1 MEKTKALSQFLC
13 QGCGKFGRR
22 GAWVVPSNNGLCH
35 VRCAPVSD
43 PAPTVEASDAE
54 ESSMNDTDAAKLDD
68 AFGTDYDISMSK
80 MGPWFEAKYEGPC
93 GDCGTLIE
101 YGDMIRASGEGDYL
115 CTDCGDEQ
123 GVSDTPDTDA
133 WDRPDL
139 PAPAGAFAPFSVND
153 DAAPGFVAGPP
164 APAEVSHWQ
173 QQARDA
179 AKRHLEATAEEFTDP
194 APAPTT
200 RANKGVPLYVTPDA
214 FMDPAAPEETPA
226 VNVSG
231 QPDPRYEWW
240 GEQNRGYLVKLPETG
255 DFRRYKN
262 GRPKG
267 ITRATTFNKAASDTT
282 SLTDWKLR
290 NVIVGASRRPDL
302 LLRAHGLDVQQDSKV
317 LNKLAAELEA
327 VAGAKVG
334 ADIGTFLHEFC
345 EHIDAGLKTWRDAPE
360 VYQAQLKLYSET
372 LAEAGFEPVPG
383 MIERTTYIAEF
394 GGVVGRFDRILF
406 HRPSG
411 MYVIADLK
419 TGRTMDYARLENEC
433 QEWIYAHGVNEH
445 GVYDWNTDTWCPPRS
460 YGDSVETGPWQVPF
474 LVSETVGLIIHMPV
488 QGDDAGQVI
497 LERTDLQRGK
507 RYAATCAENRGWV
520 KPKRELWSW
529 EPETAAEEVPQPPR
543 ERNWHAEFKAVT
555 SREQANA
562 LYKELRA
569 TGANEEYLAVAR
581 LFGKQAL
588 TSLASGQQQR

>member
-1 MEKTKALSQFLC
+1 MVLNCPT
-13 QGCGKFGRR
+13 CGKLTGRSKDDR
-22 GAWVVPSNNGLCH
+22 PFRHKNPETKEWCH
-35 VRCAPVSD
+35 PLVSD
-43 PAPTVEASDAE
+43 PAPTVEVPDAE
-54 ESSMNDTDAAKLDD
+54 ESSM
-68 AFGTDYDISMSK
+68 SK
-80 MGPWFEAKYEGPC
+80 NEPGPWFTASYDGECATCDGAIFEG
-93 GDCGTLIE
+93 DT
-101 YGDMIRASGEGDYL
+101 IRAGGQGGYE
-115 CTDCGDEQ
+115 CEDCGDDE
-123 GVSDTPDTDA
+123 P
-133 WDRPDL
+133 
-139 PAPAGAFAPFSVND
+139 VND

-173 QQARDA
+173 QQAREA
-179 AKRHLEATAEEFTDP
+179 AARHLEADTTDTPYVAALKAELS
-194 APAPTT
+194 APLPS
-200 RANKGVPLYVTPDA
+200 PDA

-290 NVIVGASRRPDL
+290 NVIIGASRRPDL

-372 LAEAGFEPVPG
+372 LAEAGFETVPG

-394 GGVVGRFDRILF
+394 GGVVGRFDRVLF

-411 MYVIADLK
+411 TYLIADLK

-445 GVYDWNTDTWCPPRS
+445 GVYDWNTDTWWDAHDGCECEDHLS
-460 YGDSVETGPWQVPF
+460 NGDCKGPK
-474 LVSETVGLIIHMPV
+474 LIRVSETVGLIIHMPV
-488 QGDDAGQVI
+488 QGDDAGQVF
-497 LERTDLQRGK
+497 LEKTDLQRGK

-529 EPETAAEEVPQPPR
+529 EPEAAAEEVPQPPR

-562 LYKELRA
+562 LYKELKA
-569 TGANEEYLAVAR
+569 FGANEEYLALAR

-588 TSLASGQQQR
+588 ASLANEQQQR

>member
-1 MEKTKALSQFLC
+1 MSKEKTPC
-13 QGCGKFGRR
+13 PGCGKPVALKVNGRPYQH
-22 GAWVVPSNNGLCH
+22 GAADDRFRTCLGDPL
-35 VRCAPVSD
+35 SD
-43 PAPTVEASDAE
+43 PAPTVEAPDAE
-54 ESSMNDTDAAKLDD
+54 ESSMSET
-68 AFGTDYDISMSK
+68 
-80 MGPWFEAKYEGPC
+80 
-93 GDCGTLIE
+93 
-101 YGDMIRASGEGDYL
+101 
-115 CTDCGDEQ
+115 
-123 GVSDTPDTDA
+123 V
-133 WDRPDL
+133 
-139 PAPAGAFAPFSVND
+139 
-153 DAAPGFVAGPP
+153 PGFVAGPP

-173 QQARDA
+173 QQAREVA
-179 AKRHLEATAEEFTDP
+179 ARHLETLMSGEPNGEAAQDAVDRLKEKAAEALATM
-194 APAPTT
+194 
-200 RANKGVPLYVTPDA
+200 TPDA
-214 FMDPAAPEETPA
+214 FMDPAPLGGSVTVATGMFSPDAFMDPATPEETPA

-290 NVIVGASRRPDL
+290 NVIIGASRRPDL
-302 LLRAHGLDVQQDSKV
+302 LLRAHGLEVQRDSKV

-372 LAEAGFEPVPG
+372 LAEAGFETVPG

-411 MYVIADLK
+411 TYVIADLK

-445 GVYDWNTDTWCPPRS
+445 GVYDWNTDTWAPMLF
-460 YGDSVETGPWQVPF
+460 DSANIRPF
-474 LVSETVGLIIHMPV
+474 KVSETVGLIIHMPV

-497 LERTDLQRGK
+497 LEKTDLQRGK

-529 EPETAAEEVPQPPR
+529 EPEAPAEEPWHDIGGGLEVKHSIVLPAPEPAPQ
-543 ERNWHAEFKAVT
+543 FKRSDWRTRFRSVT
-555 SREQANA
+555 SRDQANA
-562 LYKELRA
+562 LYKQAKAEGVPAPVLEDLVVIGKDA
-569 TGANEEYLAVAR
+569 LA
-581 LFGKQAL
+581 
-588 TSLASGQQQR
+588 SLAKLDAVQ

>member
-1 MEKTKALSQFLC
+1 MELHICTDC
-13 QGCGKFGRR
+13 EGRFQTLR
-22 GAWVVPSNNGLCH
+22 GLRSHQTRKGHEGYVLE
-35 VRCAPVSD
+35 VSD
-43 PAPTVEASDAE
+43 PAPTVEAPDAE
-54 ESSMNDTDAAKLDD
+54 ESSMEET
-68 AFGTDYDISMSK
+68 
-80 MGPWFEAKYEGPC
+80 
-93 GDCGTLIE
+93 
-101 YGDMIRASGEGDYL
+101 
-115 CTDCGDEQ
+115 
-123 GVSDTPDTDA
+123 
-133 WDRPDL
+133 
-139 PAPAGAFAPFSVND
+139 
-153 DAAPGFVAGPP
+153 APGFVAGPP

-173 QQARDA
+173 QQAREAAARHIDTLMSGEPNGEAAQDA
-179 AKRHLEATAEEFTDP
+179 VDRLKEEAAEALATM
-194 APAPTT
+194 
-200 RANKGVPLYVTPDA
+200 TPDA
-214 FMDPAAPEETPA
+214 FMDPAVPEETPA

-290 NVIVGASRRPDL
+290 NVIIGASKRPDL
-302 LLRAHGLDVQQDSKV
+302 LLQAHDLTHKDSAK

-345 EHIDAGLKTWRDAPE
+345 EHIDAGLKTWKDAPQQ
-360 VYQAQLKLYSET
+360 YQAQLRLYSET
-372 LAEAGFEPVPG
+372 LAEAGFETVPG

-411 MYVIADLK
+411 TYVIADLK

-445 GVYDWNTDTWCPPRS
+445 GVYDWNTDTWQPPRS
-460 YGDSVETGPWQVPF
+460 YGDSVETGPWEVPE
-474 LVSETVGLIIHMPV
+474 VSETVGLIIHMPV

-497 LERTDLQRGK
+497 LEKTDLQRGK

-529 EPETAAEEVPQPPR
+529 EPEAAPEP
-543 ERNWHAEFKAVT
+543 RNWHSEFRKVT
-555 SREQANA
+555 SREGANA
-562 LYKELRA
+562 LYKQAKAEGVPVPVLKDLLDIGR
-569 TGANEEYLAVAR
+569 GALA
-581 LFGKQAL
+581 
-588 TSLASGQQQR
+588 SLAKQDDVQ

>member
-1 MEKTKALSQFLC
+1 MNAEKTPC
-13 QGCGKFGRR
+13 PTCGRAMKPRHTKGTDFMPRHYTPNGGWCE
-22 GAWVVPSNNGLCH
+22 GAGAVVNAKPRCEDCGTDFCH
-35 VRCAPVSD
+35 KLSD
-43 PAPTVEASDAE
+43 PAPTVEAPDAE
-54 ESSMNDTDAAKLDD
+54 ES
-68 AFGTDYDISMSK
+68 SMSK

-115 CTDCGDEQ
+115 CTDCGDEN
-123 GVSDTPDTDA
+123 DP
-133 WDRPDL
+133 
-139 PAPAGAFAPFSVND
+139 VND
-153 DAAPGFVAGPP
+153 DAGPGFVAGPP

-173 QQARDA
+173 QQAREAAQRHVGMMDA
-179 AKRHLEATAEEFTDP
+179 AGATVIGPVPRPGRGPRADLIIVDEIQQF
-194 APAPTT
+194 PT
-200 RANKGVPLYVTPDA
+200 PES
-214 FMDPAAPEETPA
+214 FMDPATPEETPA

-290 NVIVGASRRPDL
+290 NVIIGASKRPDL
-302 LLRAHGLDVQQDSKV
+302 LLQAHDLTHKDSAR

-345 EHIDAGLKTWRDAPE
+345 EHIDAGLKTWKDAPQQ
-360 VYQAQLKLYSET
+360 YQAQLKLYSET

-411 MYVIADLK
+411 TYLIADLK

-433 QEWIYAHGVNEH
+433 QEWIYARGVNQH
-445 GVYDWNTDTWCPPRS
+445 GVYDWNTDTWAPMLF
-460 YGDSVETGPWQVPF
+460 DSANIRPF
-474 LVSETVGLIIHMPV
+474 KVSETVGLIIHMPV

-507 RYAATCAENRGWV
+507 RYAATCAENRGWA
-520 KPKRELWSW
+520 KPKRALWTGW
-529 EPETAAEEVPQPPR
+529 PETAAEGPWHDAGGGLEVRHTVVMPSEEAPVDWR
-543 ERNWHAEFKAVT
+543 TRFRRVT
-555 SREQANA
+555 SREEANTLYREAKGAGVPVSMLGDLVVIGKDA
-562 LYKELRA
+562 L
-569 TGANEEYLAVAR
+569 AR
-581 LFGKQAL
+581 LATQGDA
-588 TSLASGQQQR
+588 R

>member
-1 MEKTKALSQFLC
+1 MELHICTDC
-13 QGCGKFGRR
+13 EGRFQTLR
-22 GAWVVPSNNGLCH
+22 GLRSHQTRKGHEGYVLE
-35 VRCAPVSD
+35 VSD
-43 PAPTVEASDAE
+43 PAPTVEAPDAE
-54 ESSMNDTDAAKLDD
+54 ESSMEET
-68 AFGTDYDISMSK
+68 
-80 MGPWFEAKYEGPC
+80 
-93 GDCGTLIE
+93 
-101 YGDMIRASGEGDYL
+101 
-115 CTDCGDEQ
+115 
-123 GVSDTPDTDA
+123 V
-133 WDRPDL
+133 
-139 PAPAGAFAPFSVND
+139 
-153 DAAPGFVAGPP
+153 PGFVAGPP

-173 QQARDA
+173 QQAREA
-179 AKRHLEATAEEFTDP
+179 AARHMTVGFDP
-194 APAPTT
+194 AGPDGGAVVAFP
-200 RANKGVPLYVTPDA
+200 TPDA
-214 FMDPAAPEETPA
+214 FMDPAVPEETPA
-226 VNVSG
+226 ANVSG

-360 VYQAQLKLYSET
+360 VYQAQLRLYSET
-372 LAEAGFEPVPG
+372 LAEAGFETVPG

-394 GGVVGRFDRILF
+394 GGVVGRFDRVLF

-411 MYVIADLK
+411 TYVIADLK

-445 GVYDWNTDTWCPPRS
+445 GVYDWNTDTWQPPRS
-460 YGDSVETGPWQVPF
+460 YGDSVETGPWEVPE
-474 LVSETVGLIIHMPV
+474 VSETVGLIIHMPV

-497 LERTDLQRGK
+497 LEKTDLQRGK

-529 EPETAAEEVPQPPR
+529 EPEAAPEPR
-543 ERNWHAEFKAVT
+543 DWHSEFRKVV
-555 SREQANA
+555 SRDQANA
-562 LYKELRA
+562 LYKQAKAEGVPVSVLGDLVDIGKDA
-569 TGANEEYLAVAR
+569 LA
-581 LFGKQAL
+581 
-588 TSLASGQQQR
+588 SLAKQDDVQ

>member
-1 MEKTKALSQFLC
+1 MNARKKRECPDCLQMVTVNKTGLLRKHPM
-13 QGCGKFGRR
+13 CG
-22 GAWVVPSNNGLCH
+22 PL
-35 VRCAPVSD
+35 SD
-43 PAPTVEASDAE
+43 PAPTVEAPDAE
-54 ESSMNDTDAAKLDD
+54 ESSM
-68 AFGTDYDISMSK
+68 SK
-80 MGPWFEAKYEGPC
+80 NEPGPWFTASYDGECATCDGAVCEG
-93 GDCGTLIE
+93 DT
-101 YGDMIRASGEGDYL
+101 IRATGHGGYE
-115 CTDCGDEQ
+115 CTDCGEHPWAQ
-123 GVSDTPDTDA
+123 NEELRQHVK
-133 WDRPDL
+133 
-139 PAPAGAFAPFSVND
+139 AGAMDPVND

-173 QQARDA
+173 QQAREA
-179 AKRHLEATAEEFTDP
+179 AVRHLETLMSGEPNGEAAQDAVDRLKEEAAEALATMTPDAFMDP
-194 APAPTT
+194 APRGGSVTPAT
-200 RANKGVPLYVTPDA
+200 GVFSPDA

-290 NVIVGASRRPDL
+290 NVIIGASRRPDL
-302 LLRAHGLDVQQDSKV
+302 LLRAHGLEVQRDSKV

-372 LAEAGFEPVPG
+372 LAEAGFETVPG

-411 MYVIADLK
+411 TYLIADLK

-445 GVYDWNTDTWCPPRS
+445 GVYDWNTDTW
-460 YGDSVETGPWQVPF
+460 VEPHTQENVNVR
-474 LVSETVGLIIHMPV
+474 LEVSETVGVIIHMPV

-497 LERTDLQRGK
+497 LEKTDLQRGK

-529 EPETAAEEVPQPPR
+529 EPETVAEP
-543 ERNWHAEFKAVT
+543 RNWHSEFRKVV
-555 SREQANA
+555 SRDQANA
-562 LYKELRA
+562 LYKQAKAEGVPAPVLGDLVVIGKDA
-569 TGANEEYLAVAR
+569 LA
-581 LFGKQAL
+581 
-588 TSLASGQQQR
+588 SLAKQDDVQ

>member
-1 MEKTKALSQFLC
+1 MVLNCPT
-13 QGCGKFGRR
+13 CGKLTGRSKDDR
-22 GAWVVPSNNGLCH
+22 PFRHKNPETKEWCH
-35 VRCAPVSD
+35 PLVSD
-43 PAPTVEASDAE
+43 PAPTVEVPDAE
-54 ESSMNDTDAAKLDD
+54 ESSMSE
-68 AFGTDYDISMSK
+68 I
-80 MGPWFEAKYEGPC
+80 
-93 GDCGTLIE
+93 
-101 YGDMIRASGEGDYL
+101 
-115 CTDCGDEQ
+115 
-123 GVSDTPDTDA
+123 
-133 WDRPDL
+133 
-139 PAPAGAFAPFSVND
+139 
-153 DAAPGFVAGPP
+153 APGFVAGPP

-173 QQARDA
+173 QQAREA
-179 AKRHLEATAEEFTDP
+179 AKRHIDTLMSGEPNGEAAQDAVDRLKEEAAEALATM
-194 APAPTT
+194 
-200 RANKGVPLYVTPDA
+200 TPDA

-267 ITRATTFNKAASDTT
+267 ITRVTTFNKAASDTT

-290 NVIVGASRRPDL
+290 NVIIGASRRPDL

-345 EHIDAGLKTWRDAPE
+345 EHMDAGLKTWKDAPE

-372 LAEAGFEPVPG
+372 LAEAGFETVPG

-411 MYVIADLK
+411 TYLIADLK

-445 GVYDWNTDTWCPPRS
+445 GVYDWNTDTWDDPGC
-460 YGDSVETGPWQVPF
+460 V
-474 LVSETVGLIIHMPV
+474 VSETVGLIIHMPV
-488 QGDDAGQVI
+488 QGDDAGQVF
-497 LERTDLQRGK
+497 LEKTDLQRGM

-529 EPETAAEEVPQPPR
+529 EPEAVAEEAPQPLR

-562 LYKELRA
+562 LYKELKA
-569 TGANEEYLAVAR
+569 FGANEEYLALAR

-588 TSLASGQQQR
+588 ASLANEQQQR

>member
-1 MEKTKALSQFLC
+1 M
-13 QGCGKFGRR
+13 
-22 GAWVVPSNNGLCH
+22 
-35 VRCAPVSD
+35 
-43 PAPTVEASDAE
+43 
-54 ESSMNDTDAAKLDD
+54 
-68 AFGTDYDISMSK
+68 
-80 MGPWFEAKYEGPC
+80 
-93 GDCGTLIE
+93 
-101 YGDMIRASGEGDYL
+101 
-115 CTDCGDEQ
+115 
-123 GVSDTPDTDA
+123 SDT
-133 WDRPDL
+133 
-139 PAPAGAFAPFSVND
+139 
-153 DAAPGFVAGPP
+153 APGYVAGPP
-164 APAEVSHWQ
+164 AAAEVSYWQ
-173 QQARDA
+173 QQAREA
-179 AKRHLEATAEEFTDP
+179 AARHLETTAEEFMDP
-194 APAPTT
+194 APGWTPARNACECFCGRPVAVGDLTKDVGGEESVYFVCKGCDGKPLEILNAPAPAQAVT
-200 RANKGVPLYVTPDA
+200 PVTPDA
-214 FMDPAAPEETPA
+214 FMDPATPEETPA
-226 VNVSG
+226 ANVSG

-290 NVIVGASRRPDL
+290 NVIIGASKRPDL
-302 LLRAHGLDVQQDSKV
+302 LLQAHDLTHKDSAK

-345 EHIDAGLKTWRDAPE
+345 EHIDAGLKTWRDAPAQ
-360 VYQAQLKLYSET
+360 YQAQLRLYSET
-372 LAEAGFEPVPG
+372 LAEAGFETVPG

-411 MYVIADLK
+411 TYLIADLK

-460 YGDSVETGPWQVPF
+460 YGDSVETGSWEVPE
-474 LVSETVGLIIHMPV
+474 VSETVGLIIHMPV

-497 LERTDLQRGK
+497 LEKTDLQRGM

-529 EPETAAEEVPQPPR
+529 EPETVAEEVPEPAR

-562 LYKELRA
+562 LYKELKA
-569 TGANEEYLAVAR
+569 FGANEEYLALAR
-581 LFGKQAL
+581 LFGRQAL
-588 TSLASGQQQR
+588 ARLATQGDAR